1 MPQKSGS
8 SKAPSKNKASDP
20 QADSQALDF
29 EQALS
34 QLEELVNKMEGG
46 DLSLEASLAAFEN
59 GVKLTREAQARLNT
73 AEQRVKLLMEE
84 QGQLVEVDFE
94 EQP

>member
-8 SKAPSKNKASDP
+8 SKAPSKKSTGDPASD
-20 QADSQALDF
+20 SKSIDF
-29 EQALS
+29 EQALG

-46 DLSLEASLAAFEN
+46 DLSLEESLEAFES

-73 AEQRVKLLMEE
+73 AEQRVKVLMEE
-84 QGQLVEVDFE
+84 QGQLVETDFE
-94 EQP
+94 EQS